1 MKDIALI
8 NKEIENR
15 EKALRNYYTT
25 LTDING
31 RTVNRLCNLHMELS
45 VDVVEATWI
54 SGSLNSSTY
63 TYDVTDTAGYSVKVV
78 SDEGF
83 IVLISFDPDMI
94 SEKHKDLV
102 NPSRH
107 FHITLRD
114 VESLWKGKEV
124 EIEDI
129 ELNEN
134 MRIVYKLR
142 LIDSNFYKVE
152 KDSSL

>member
-1 MKDIALI
+1 MKDITLI

-31 RTVNRLCNLHMELS
+31 RTVNRLCNLHMKLS

-63 TYDVTDTAGYSVKVV
+63 TCDVSDTAGYSVKVV

-114 VESLWKGKEV
+114 VESL
-124 EIEDI
+124 
-129 ELNEN
+129 
-134 MRIVYKLR
+134 
-142 LIDSNFYKVE
+142 
-152 KDSSL
+152 

>member
-63 TYDVTDTAGYSVKVV
+63 DVTDTAGYSVKVV

-107 FHITLRD
+107 FHITLRN

-124 EIEDI
+124 EIEEDI

-142 LIDSNFYKVE
+142 LIDSNFYKDE
-152 KDSSL
+152 KESTL

>member
-1 MKDIALI
+1 MKDITLI

-45 VDVVEATWI
+45 VDVVETTWM
-54 SGSLNSSTY
+54 SGSLNSSTC

-83 IVLISFDPDMI
+83 IVLISFDTDMI

-102 NPSRH
+102 NSSRY
-107 FHITLRD
+107 FHITLKN

-134 MRIVYKLR
+134 MRIIYKLR
-142 LIDSNFYKVE
+142 LIDSNFYQDERK
-152 KDSSL
+152 L

>member
-1 MKDIALI
+1 
-8 NKEIENR
+8 
-15 EKALRNYYTT
+15 
-25 LTDING
+25 
-31 RTVNRLCNLHMELS
+31 MELS

-94 SEKHKDLV
+94 SEKHKDIV
-102 NPSRH
+102 NSSRH

>member
-8 NKEIENR
+8 NKEIEIR

-31 RTVNRLCNLHMELS
+31 RTVNRLCNLHMEFS
-45 VDVVEATWI
+45 VDIVEATWI
-54 SGSLNSSTY
+54 SGTLNSSTC

-83 IVLISFDPDMI
+83 IVLISFDTDMI
-94 SEKHKDLV
+94 SEKHRDLV
-102 NPSRH
+102 NSSRH
-107 FHITLRD
+107 FHITLKN
-114 VESLWKGKEV
+114 VESLWKGREV

-134 MRIVYKLR
+134 MRIIYKLR
-142 LIDSNFYKVE
+142 LIDSNFYQDE
-152 KDSSL
+152 KESSL